1 MFISKH
7 KRKRVCNYYN
17 LCVFLVGIEVPT
29 RMMFKLQGS
38 GDSCP
43 IWKPVRVLH
52 VAGDF
57 RTHVAAKTGEF
68 LSHLHWIAKIF
79 VFILLLIILTVAIS
93 FLFWCLDMHWNA
105 LKLRW
110 LVPLSKIRVCVFVHY
125 NIKLKPLV
133 LLVLLFIIRE
143 SHINI
148 DFSDNSNQSLTYMY
162 VGTFNIYVPIYILV

>member
-1 MFISKH
+1 MRIPCWHRGTNSYDVQIAG
-7 KRKRVCNYYN
+7 KRRFMSDLETNACPPRYRWFSNSCRCEDRRV
-17 LCVFLVGIEVPT
+17 
-29 RMMFKLQGS
+29 
-38 GDSCP
+38 
-43 IWKPVRVLH
+43 
-52 VAGDF
+52 
-57 RTHVAAKTGEF
+57 
-68 LSHLHWIAKIF
+68 LSHLNWIAKIF

-148 DFSDNSNQSLTYMY
+148 DSSDNSNQSLTYMY
-162 VGTFNIYVPIYILV
+162 VGTCNIYVPIYILV